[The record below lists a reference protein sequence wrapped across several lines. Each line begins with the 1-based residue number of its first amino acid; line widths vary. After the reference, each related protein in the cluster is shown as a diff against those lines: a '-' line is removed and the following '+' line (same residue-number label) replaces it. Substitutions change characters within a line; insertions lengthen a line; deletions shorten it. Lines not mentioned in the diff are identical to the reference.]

1 MKDKILRFE
10 ITDRCNMKCDMCWS
24 KDWKHNDLSDKKVA
38 KTIYDFKKN
47 GGKTIVLTSRE
58 PLLSKNFKLVV
69 DICKKENLDLKI
81 LTNATLITDETAKYI
96 IESNIVS
103 FIAISIHGIYEEH
116 DNITGVHG
124 SLKKA
129 IEGIQNLNKYKR
141 INRTNIP
148 EIRLTTVVS
157 NEVINSIDFII
168 STAKENLTQLRI
180 QHYMW
185 HPASVKNKHKEY
197 LKKIY
202 GIDDYIID
210 GFPSECNI
218 DYKNVI
224 SMLDYA
230 KLKCKEE
237 KIDLQIYPKMTD
249 DEIEKW
255 YGNNCEQVFQNGY
268 CQHVIDSIRLRANGE
283 ISLCQYID
291 FIIGNIENKTIKDI
305 VSNKLLNDIGENLK
319 EGKIFPICNR
329 CCHIETKELED
340 DKISNSKI

>member
-10 ITDRCNMKCDMCWS
+10 ITDRCNMRCDMCWS
-24 KDWKHNDLSDKKVA
+24 KEWKHNDLSDKKVE
-38 KTIYDFKKN
+38 KIIYDFKRN

-58 PLLSKNFKLVV
+58 PLLSKNFKLVI

-81 LTNATLITDETAKYI
+81 LTNATLITDEIAKYI

-103 FIAISIHGIYEEH
+103 FIAISIHGIHEEH

-124 SLKKA
+124 SLKKT

-141 INRTNIP
+141 INMTDMP

-168 STAKENLTQLRI
+168 NTAKENLTQLRI

-185 HPASVKNKHKEY
+185 HPESVKKKHKEY
-197 LKKIY
+197 LKNFY

-210 GFPSECNI
+210 GFPSKCDI

-224 SMLDYA
+224 NMLDYA

-237 KIDLQIYPKMTD
+237 KIDLQIYPKMTN

-255 YGNNCEQVFQNGY
+255 YRNNCEQVFQNGH

-291 FIIGNIENKTIKDI
+291 LIIGNIENKTMKDI
-305 VSNKLLNDIGENLK
+305 VSDKLLNDIGENLK
-319 EGKIFPICNR
+319 EEKIFPICNR
-329 CCHIETKELED
+329 CCHIETKEVKE

>member
-10 ITDRCNMKCDMCWS
+10 ITDMCNMRCDMCWS
-24 KDWKHNDLSDKKVA
+24 KEWKHNDLSDKKVE
-38 KTIYDFKKN
+38 KIIYDFKRN

-58 PLLSKNFKLVV
+58 PLLSKNFKLVI
-69 DICKKENLDLKI
+69 DICQKENIDLKI
-81 LTNATLITDETAKYI
+81 LTNATLLTDEIAKYI
-96 IESNIVS
+96 IKSNIVS
-103 FIAISIHGIYEEH
+103 FIAISIHGIHEEH

-124 SLKKA
+124 SLKKT

-141 INRTNIP
+141 INMVDMP

-168 STAKENLTQLRI
+168 NTAKENLTQLRI

-185 HPASVKNKHKEY
+185 HPESVKKKHKEY
-197 LKKIY
+197 LKKNY

-210 GFPSECNI
+210 GFPSKCNI

-224 SMLDYA
+224 NMLQYA

-237 KIDLQIYPKMTD
+237 KIDLQIYPKMTN

-255 YGNNCEQVFQNGY
+255 YSDNCEHVFLDGH
-268 CQHVIDSIRLRANGE
+268 CKHVIDSIRLRANGE

-291 FIIGNIENKTIKDI
+291 LITGNIENKTMKDI
-305 VSNKLLNDIGENLK
+305 LSDKSLNYIGKNLK
-319 EGKIFPICNR
+319 DGKIFPICNR
-329 CCHIETKELED
+329 CCHIETKEEKEE
-340 DKISNSKI
+340 KISNSKI

>member
-1 MKDKILRFE
+1 MILKE
-10 ITDRCNMKCDMCWS
+10 I
-24 KDWKHNDLSDKKVA
+24 
-38 KTIYDFKKN
+38 I
-47 GGKTIVLTSRE
+47 
-58 PLLSKNFKLVV
+58 

-81 LTNATLITDETAKYI
+81 LTNATLITDEIAKYI
-96 IESNIVS
+96 IESNVVS
-103 FIAISIHGIYEEH
+103 FIAISIHGIHEEH

-124 SLKKA
+124 SLKKT
-129 IEGIQNLNKYKR
+129 IEGIQKLNEYKR
-141 INRTNIP
+141 INMTDMP

-168 STAKENLTQLRI
+168 NTAKENLTQLRI

-185 HPASVKNKHKEY
+185 HPESVKKKHKEY
-197 LKKIY
+197 LKSFY

-210 GFPSECNI
+210 GFPSKCNI
-218 DYKNVI
+218 NYKDVI
-224 SMLDYA
+224 NMLDYA

-237 KIDLQIYPKMTD
+237 KIDLQIYPKMTNN
-249 DEIEKW
+249 EIEKW
-255 YGNNCEQVFQNGY
+255 YKNNCEKVFQNGY

-291 FIIGNIENKTIKDI
+291 LIIGNIENKTMKDI
-305 VSNKLLNDIGENLK
+305 VSDKLLNEIGENLK

-329 CCHIETKELED
+329 CCHIETKEVKE

>member
-10 ITDRCNMKCDMCWS
+10 ITDRCNMRCDMCWS
-24 KDWKHNDLSDKKVA
+24 KEWTHNDLSGKKVE
-38 KTIYDFKKN
+38 KIIYDFKRN

-58 PLLSKNFKLVV
+58 PLLSKNFKLVI

-81 LTNATLITDETAKYI
+81 LTNATLITGEIAKYI

-103 FIAISIHGIYEEH
+103 FIAISIHGIHEEH

-124 SLKKA
+124 SLKKT
-129 IEGIQNLNKYKR
+129 IEGIQKLNEYKR
-141 INRTNIP
+141 INMTDMP
-148 EIRLTTVVS
+148 EIRLRTVVS

-168 STAKENLTQLRI
+168 NTAKENLTQLRI

-185 HPASVKNKHKEY
+185 HPESVKKKHKEY
-197 LKKIY
+197 LKSFY

-210 GFPSECNI
+210 GFPNKCNI
-218 DYKNVI
+218 NYKDVI
-224 SMLDYA
+224 NMLDYA
-230 KLKCKEE
+230 KLRCKEE
-237 KIDLQIYPKMTD
+237 KIDLQIYPKMTNN
-249 DEIEKW
+249 EIEKW
-255 YGNNCEQVFQNGY
+255 YKNNCEKVFQNGY

-291 FIIGNIENKTIKDI
+291 LIIGNIENKTMKDI
-305 VSNKLLNDIGENLK
+305 VSDKLLNEIGENLK
-319 EGKIFPICNR
+319 EGKIFPIWNR
-329 CCHIETKELED
+329 CCHIETKEVKE